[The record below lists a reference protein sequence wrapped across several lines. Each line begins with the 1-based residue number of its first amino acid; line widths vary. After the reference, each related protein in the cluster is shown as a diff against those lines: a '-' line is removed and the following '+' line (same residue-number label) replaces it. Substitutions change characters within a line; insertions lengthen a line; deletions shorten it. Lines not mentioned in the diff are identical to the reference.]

1 MPINTPTGYLDITNA
16 TLRGSKIVTTGFVG
30 IANANP
36 TNHLSVGSNLHINDT
51 HSNVLQISGN
61 INAASVV
68 LGGISIAPT
77 FDLEIVTNTGNTTP
91 YTVEF
96 NNTATAF
103 VTTANATIGDTLT
116 ASKLVGDGSGISAIQ
131 SSNVT
136 DFASNVSRITALETD
151 LGNNSA
157 RITNLSSNLSDN
169 SARITNLSSNLSDNS
184 ARITNLS
191 SNLSDNS
198 SRITALETGNMSISG
213 DKTFTG
219 DIIFESNIHMNGGN
233 VLVANTVNLT
243 VSDPIIEL
251 GSNNSGTN
259 DLGIIMTRPNNN
271 SNVAFVYDESDDILR
286 MGYTLNG
293 ANDSIVELDS
303 NALAVSVQGALS
315 AGSNLEVGT
324 ANLFVDTTTSN
335 VGVGISSPAY
345 KLDVDGDINL
355 STGSTLKING
365 TDAVFSNWTASG
377 SDIYRSSGNVGIG
390 TTSPDEKLHIYTN
403 DTSHSQ
409 LTLRNNESTART
421 GIRIKNSAGQDFTLQ
436 HVGGSSAGSNA
447 AIIENFSQVNGGIEF
462 YSKGDGQY
470 TFHTTDSNDVRL
482 RILNNGNVG
491 IGTTSPSSSLHVN
504 LGNASGE
511 QHIRATQ
518 TSLASSTAGIRF
530 GDSTWDAFIDHSHG
544 AKDLM
549 NFGFYRN
556 PTRQVNMVLTHEGN
570 VGIGTTSPTAKLDVE
585 YNQGTLSS
593 YNYSTTSTWH
603 GKGLC
608 LNGGSNSGG
617 FLYGHDIN
625 HSIFLRQSPFST
637 SDHNAYC
644 NVGYHAFYT
653 GGHIQNQTER
663 LRITSDGKV
672 GIGRTDPD
680 YLLDVNGTTR
690 VGNVLYVGKNTNDE
704 TAKSIFFGGTYGDN
718 AYDHAVIERRVW
730 STGTEKQELLL
741 FCGNDIGGGSGSDRI
756 RLKGAEI
763 LFDTLNASTDRVTE
777 NTKMLIKSDGKI
789 EVDEYISQSNFP
801 IASLSDS
808 RARNIT
814 NVVLDSGNF
823 YNKTWVNNGNH
834 FNSSNGRF
842 TCPIDGIYRI
852 YFRCS
857 ADSGSTG
864 NNVRLQKNGGTINEA
879 YHGGQVDRHS
889 VSSEAIVSCNA
900 NDYLLVQ
907 VSQLFCMGGTQ
918 HKQVTFQLLA

>member
-1 MPINTPTGYLDITNA
+1 MN
-16 TLRGSKIVTTGFVG
+16 
-30 IANANP
+30 
-36 TNHLSVGSNLHINDT
+36 
-51 HSNVLQISGN
+51 SGN
-61 INAASVV
+61 V
-68 LGGISIAPT
+68 
-77 FDLEIVTNTGNTTP
+77 F
-91 YTVEF
+91 
-96 NNTATAF
+96 
-103 VTTANATIGDTLT
+103 
-116 ASKLVGDGSGISAIQ
+116 
-131 SSNVT
+131 
-136 DFASNVSRITALETD
+136 
-151 LGNNSA
+151 
-157 RITNLSSNLSDN
+157 
-169 SARITNLSSNLSDNS
+169 
-184 ARITNLS
+184 
-191 SNLSDNS
+191 
-198 SRITALETGNMSISG
+198 
-213 DKTFTG
+213 
-219 DIIFESNIHMNGGN
+219 
-233 VLVANTVNLT
+233 VANTVNLT

-271 SNVAFVYDESDDILR
+271 SNVAVVFDESVDILR

-293 ANDSIVELDS
+293 ANDTVVELDS

-335 VGVGISSPAY
+335 VGVG
-345 KLDVDGDINL
+345 
-355 STGSTLKING
+355 
-365 TDAVFSNWTASG
+365 
-377 SDIYRSSGNVGIG
+377 
-390 TTSPDEKLHIYTN
+390 TTSPSAKLHIVGTTEN
-403 DTSHSQ
+403 QFGQIATF
-409 LTLRNNESTART
+409 
-421 GIRIKNSAGQDFTLQ
+421 KNSAFSNRVSIVDEQTTPYIPPGIWGESGGGLVLGTQFT
-436 HVGGSSAGSNA
+436 GIKFFASENGA
-447 AIIENFSQVNGGIEF
+447 AKTERMFI
-462 YSKGDGQY
+462 KG
-470 TFHTTDSNDVRL
+470 
-482 RILNNGNVG
+482 NGNVG

-570 VGIGTTSPTAKLDVE
+570 VGIGVSSPSSMLHIDPGTNTTQSP
-585 YNQGTLSS
+585 
-593 YNYSTTSTWH
+593 STT
-603 GKGLC
+603 GVYVY
-608 LNGGSNSGG
+608 NSGTG
-617 FLYGHDIN
+617 D
-625 HSIFLRQSPFST
+625 ST
-637 SDHNAYC
+637 CAIRVKDSSAGNPYVAFDVAGEGGWSLGMDNSDANKFKLSYSWSSLSTATKFT
-644 NVGYHAFYT
+644 VDST
-653 GGHIQNQTER
+653 
-663 LRITSDGKV
+663 GKV

-680 YLLDVNGTTR
+680 YTLDVNGDTR
-690 VGNVLYVGKNTNDE
+690 VGNVLYVGKNTDDE
-704 TAKSIFFGGTYGDN
+704 TAKTIFFGGTYGDN

-857 ADSGSTG
+857 ADGGTTG
-864 NNVRLQKNGGTINEA
+864 NNVRLRKNGGTINEA

-889 VSSEAIVSCNA
+889 VSSEAVVSCNA
-900 NDYLLVQ
+900 NDYLEIEVN
-907 VSQLFCMGGTQ
+907 QLFCMGGAQ
-918 HKQVTFQLLA
+918 HKQVTFQLVA